1 MRSLAKHVL
10 LPLQLT
16 AEPPKTC
23 LCDVW
28 PVSILTVFAF
38 RGLKLGGTSRLVFA
52 EACDSKFRHASE
64 LLNLQS
70 ASEVLHGT
78 VVSFIVC
85 VLFVRCA
92 VQRRN
97 KA

>member
-1 MRSLAKHVL
+1 MQRQGLSL
-10 LPLQLT
+10 
-16 AEPPKTC
+16 
-23 LCDVW
+23 
-28 PVSILTVFAF
+28 
-38 RGLKLGGTSRLVFA
+38 LKRATPNSDMHL
-52 EACDSKFRHASE
+52 E